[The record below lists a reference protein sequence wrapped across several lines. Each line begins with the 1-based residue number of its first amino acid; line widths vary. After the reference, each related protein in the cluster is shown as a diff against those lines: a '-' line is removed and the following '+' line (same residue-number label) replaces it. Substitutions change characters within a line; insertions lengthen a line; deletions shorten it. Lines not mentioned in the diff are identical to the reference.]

1 MIAQM
6 ERMKKAMKGG
16 AVSSMAVARMRAL
29 KSRMTDKDIRERMK
43 GMAEGAMRGM
53 MSGALSDQDVQRMKK
68 SHKSMEYEK

>member
-29 KSRMTDKDIRERMK
+29 KSRMTDKDVE
-43 GMAEGAMRGM
+43 
-53 MSGALSDQDVQRMKK
+53 RMKK
-68 SHKSMEYEK
+68 STEYEK